1 MTTCSICY
9 EEFNDGN
16 DEETAGSDLDIGI
29 SLKCETLKCDSLI
42 CNGCQIKLQKQIGR
56 NNVIKCPFCRQ
67 IQFKNHFTWNV
78 LQEDLYLWKEKRKRK
93 LSLGIYCNEELIN
106 GLKSMIE
113 ITNKQLEEFKNL
125 PPMVEATHK
134 TLEDFTK
141 QMEKIQREMNEKI
154 EKLAI
159 YD

>member
-1 MTTCSICY
+1 MSETDIITCSICY

-42 CNGCQIKLQKQIGR
+42 CNGCQIKLQKQIGK
-56 NNVIKCPFCRQ
+56 NNIIKCAFCRQ

-78 LQEDLYLWKEKRKRK
+78 LKEDLYLWKEKQKRK
-93 LSLGIYCNEELIN
+93 LGFGIHCNEELIN
-106 GLKSMIE
+106 GIKNMIE
-113 ITNKQLEEFKNL
+113 ITNKQLEDLTEK
-125 PPMVEATHK
+125 
-134 TLEDFTK
+134 
-141 QMEKIQREMNEKI
+141 MEKIQREMNEKI